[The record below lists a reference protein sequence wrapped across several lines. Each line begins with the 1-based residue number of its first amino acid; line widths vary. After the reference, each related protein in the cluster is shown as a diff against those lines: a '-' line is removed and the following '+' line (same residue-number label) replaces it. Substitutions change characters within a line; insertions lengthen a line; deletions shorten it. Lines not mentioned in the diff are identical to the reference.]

1 MIIYLLITDGKL
13 EYLFHQNNALF
24 IERGGIDG
32 IGNVISLINFNED
45 ELIFNLHDILGGS
58 DDNFDI
64 LKIHLS
70 TTQHHDINALY
81 DSYEFLLGPYEA
93 VVFEFCFDLCSS

>member
-1 MIIYLLITDGKL
+1 M

-45 ELIFNLHDILGGS
+45 ELIFNLHDIFDNQ
-58 DDNFDI
+58 DDHFDML
-64 LKIHLS
+64 LKILLS
-70 TTQHHDINALY
+70 TTQHHDINGLY
-81 DSYEFLLGPYEA
+81 DAYEFLLGPYEA
-93 VVFEFCFDLCSS
+93 VVFEFCVFWPNDDQC

>member
-1 MIIYLLITDGKL
+1 MKNAISKFDHIITDGKL

-45 ELIFNLHDILGGS
+45 ELIFNLHDILGGGWS
-58 DDNFDI
+58 EKTKLI
-64 LKIHLS
+64 LNS
-70 TTQHHDINALY
+70 T
-81 DSYEFLLGPYEA
+81 P
-93 VVFEFCFDLCSS
+93 VKV